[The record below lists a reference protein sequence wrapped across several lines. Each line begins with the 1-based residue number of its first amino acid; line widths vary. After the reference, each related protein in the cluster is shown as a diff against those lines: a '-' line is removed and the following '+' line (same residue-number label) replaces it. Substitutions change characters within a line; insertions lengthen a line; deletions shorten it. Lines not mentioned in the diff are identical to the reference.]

1 MDRSKLPSSAFIDPR
16 GENRDE
22 IDALAREVL
31 ELVLSHATDA
41 LSRPPVPG
49 KVDLPAAAAIPETSL
64 PKEELIAAL
73 RTIVAG
79 SMNAAHPGYAGHM
92 DPMPTTMSVL
102 ADFVASTLNNN
113 MLSVEMSPIF
123 SRMEP
128 LLLKEIAGLF
138 GLGPRA
144 GGVLLSGGSLA
155 NLQALAIA
163 RNLAFDAH
171 GKGVAGLDRQ
181 PVIFASEA
189 AHTSI
194 QKAAMLLGLGT
205 SSVVPIAVTADA
217 KMDLGDLEQAIQQAK
232 AEGKAPFCVVATAGT
247 TVTGSID
254 PLAGAHRIAK
264 AHGLWF
270 HVDAVFAGAL
280 VLSDA
285 QRHRLQG
292 IELADSLAFNPQ
304 KWLYISKTCAM
315 VLFRDARHMER
326 TFRIQAPYMQD
337 PDDILNLG
345 EISVQGTRYPDV
357 LKLWLS
363 LQHIGRQGYAQLIDG
378 AYRLTE
384 AFVEEVKARPY
395 LELATQPELN
405 VICFRGTPAWVAP
418 DSWDRWNETLQALLL
433 KEGSTFLSI
442 PRFRGRRWL
451 RAVLLNPYLEEAT
464 IAELFRRVDAFAADG
479 DPTAAASLAAETTR

>member
-1 MDRSKLPSSAFIDPR
+1 MDRSKLPSSAFIDPH

-31 ELVLSHATDA
+31 DLILSHATDA
-41 LSRPPVPG
+41 LSRPPVPE
-49 KVDLPAAAAIPETSL
+49 KVDLPAAIAIPETPVS
-64 PKEELIAAL
+64 KERLIAAL

-205 SSVVPIAVTADA
+205 SAVIPIAMTADS
-217 KMDLGDLEQAIQQAK
+217 KMDLEDLEQAIQQAK
-232 AEGKAPFCVVATAGT
+232 VEGKAPFCVVATAGT
-247 TVTGSID
+247 TITGSID
-254 PLAGAHRIAK
+254 PLADIHRIAK
-264 AHGLWF
+264 AHDLWF

-280 VLSDA
+280 IFSDTH
-285 QRHRLQG
+285 RHRLKG

-304 KWLYISKTCAM
+304 KWLYVSKTCAM

-326 TFRIQAPYMQD
+326 TFRIQAPYMHD
-337 PDDILNLG
+337 PDDVLNLG
-345 EISVQGTRYPDV
+345 EISIQGTRYPDI

-363 LQHIGRQGYAQLIDG
+363 LQHIGREGYAQLIDE
-378 AYRLTE
+378 ACRLTE
-384 AFVEEVKARPY
+384 YFVKEIEARPF
-395 LELATQPELN
+395 LELAARPELS
-405 VICFRGTPAWVAP
+405 VICFRGVPDWVAP
-418 DSWDRWNETLQALLL
+418 DAWDAWNEALQALLL
-433 KEGSTFLSI
+433 KECSAYLSI
-442 PRFRGRRWL
+442 PRFRGSRWL
-451 RAVLLNPYLEEAT
+451 RAILLNPYLEEET
-464 IAELFRRVDAFAADG
+464 IAELFRHIDAFAADG
-479 DPTAAASLAAETTR
+479 GKAPTSGLAAETTR